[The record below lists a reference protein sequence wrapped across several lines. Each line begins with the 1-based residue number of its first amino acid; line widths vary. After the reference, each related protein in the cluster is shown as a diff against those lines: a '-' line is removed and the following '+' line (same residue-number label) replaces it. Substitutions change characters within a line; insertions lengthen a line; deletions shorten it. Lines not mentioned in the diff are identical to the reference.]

1 MSKTSAIKT
10 SPRKS
15 WTGSNSSISYR
26 ASTWPALDPT
36 SKRVNGTHPS
46 KSDSSEFDETNSE
59 IYFHP
64 KAALE
69 PLLAAISNPGFVLHI
84 WSLSLVGSA
93 TRLTAQS
100 LLPLSNIAALG
111 FLDLSRTDV
120 TLKALQTAIRPI
132 QILRLHLFH
141 CPNLTR
147 LLTTSQPPLY
157 EANFETPLSN
167 ATYPGGLQVKGV
179 GADASL
185 SSVTEEDMRGFL
197 VFVMPN
203 VWTLDG
209 LPVLFQERRFWEKHF
224 SDGGR
229 GLSEVSLQ
237 MRKNF
242 VAFETF
248 FSPRKKT
255 TYPTGSALK
264 AEYVYESAASKKIWS
279 PIAKK
284 LLASMP
290 SHFNMPVDQD
300 LWRLKKLANDF
311 ESRAMS
317 QFPES
322 VFSFSQIRGSVAV
335 FLGIPT
341 SHSPTIDPSHF
352 ATAYN
357 LDCKI
362 VLSMFIVCSL
372 IENIPTPLLQAT
384 LESVFEANDAT
395 DGRRK
400 QHWAQRPVSP
410 LLWRIQERLE
420 YLGLLIA
427 AIEMDLNKL
436 KRERSKDSQTLAA
449 LGDMLNNDARA
460 ETLAKRSMS
469 FRPTLS
475 LLLNVLYTSKT
486 NNPVWSSSKSSP
498 ISVSAIQQQDSFSFS
513 SFTVAHPPPTKP
525 THPTTPP
532 LISNSALHHLISKNP
547 NLRHRF
553 AANPSSP
560 SLSSNNALF
569 HLHILQIET
578 LPFLMCSKTES
589 LTHDAAEFI
598 DQFLYL
604 QEGMLKPIAG
614 HIVHSVALF
623 ERQNACHGSPLWDV
637 YESLATATMRSRR
650 GRSRSRSRTRSQRAL
665 DDVVGTFKA
674 AGGPPSSKLHVLLE
688 RAFEISENGVMGVDE
703 IRVWEVRCQQGN
715 SEGPVAD
722 NDSTHE
728 REGDGSEQFASTLE
742 GLAFQIKLKVLS
754 AVDDLLELIQ
764 GTLVVSSGI
773 SSEGP
778 EARWD
783 IPGCI
788 GRGNESEPTRQDPP
802 VDADEEMQVFEL
814 LRRLRISRHSRDPVP
829 SSLVLNGKTA
839 LSKQ

>member
-10 SPRKS
+10 TPRKS

-36 SKRVNGTHPS
+36 SKRVNGAHSS
-46 KSDSSEFDETNSE
+46 KSDSSEFDETTSE
-59 IYFHP
+59 IHFHP

-69 PLLAAISNPGFVLHI
+69 PLFAAISNPGFILHI

-141 CPNLTR
+141 CRNLTR
-147 LLTTSQPPLY
+147 LLTTIQPTLY

-209 LPVLFQERRFWEKHF
+209 LPVLFQERHFWEKHF

-229 GLSEVSLQ
+229 GQFTDL

-242 VAFETF
+242 VAFETY

-255 TYPTGSALK
+255 TYPNGSALK

-284 LLASMP
+284 HLASMP

-300 LWRLKKLANDF
+300 LWRLKRLANDF
-311 ESRAMS
+311 EFRAMS

-322 VFSFSQIRGSVAV
+322 VFSFSQIRGSVAA

-357 LDCKI
+357 LNCKI
-362 VLSMFIVCSL
+362 VLSMFLVCSL
-372 IENIPTPLLQAT
+372 MENVPTPLLQAT
-384 LESVFEANDAT
+384 LESVFEANDAS

-410 LLWRIQERLE
+410 LLWCIQERLE

-427 AIEMDLNKL
+427 GIEMDLNKL
-436 KRERSKDSQTLAA
+436 KRERSKDSQTLSA
-449 LGDMLNNDARA
+449 LGDMLNNDARV
-460 ETLAKRSMS
+460 ETLTKRSMS

-486 NNPVWSSSKSSP
+486 NNPAWSSSKSSA

-513 SFTVAHPPPTKP
+513 SFTVAHPPPSKP

-560 SLSSNNALF
+560 SLSSTTLL

-589 LTHDAAEFI
+589 ITHGAAEFI
-598 DQFLYL
+598 DQFLHL

-665 DDVVGTFKA
+665 DDVGTFKA
-674 AGGPPSSKLHVLLE
+674 AGGPLSKLHVLLE
-688 RAFEISENGVMGVDE
+688 RAFEISESGVMGVDE
-703 IRVWEVRCQQGN
+703 IRVWEVRSQQGI
-715 SEGPVAD
+715 SESPVGD

-728 REGDGSEQFASTLE
+728 REGEGGSEQFASTLE

-764 GTLVVSSGI
+764 GTLVASSGI

-778 EARWD
+778 EAWGGLQ
-783 IPGCI
+783 GCN
-788 GRGNESEPTRQDPP
+788 GRGKESEPTRQDPP

-829 SSLVLNGKTA
+829 SSLILNGKPA
-839 LSKQ
+839 LSK